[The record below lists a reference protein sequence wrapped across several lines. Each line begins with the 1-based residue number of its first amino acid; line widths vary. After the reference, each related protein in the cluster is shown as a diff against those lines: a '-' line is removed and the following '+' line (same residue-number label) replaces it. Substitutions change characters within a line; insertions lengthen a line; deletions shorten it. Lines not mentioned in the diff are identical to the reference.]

1 LPALQPAREERRVS
15 DVAYWIG
22 FNRVPG
28 VGPAR
33 FRALLDFFGN
43 DLSVA
48 WEADSWTLARAGLDR
63 RTIESIEATRPKI
76 DLDRELGLVEKYG
89 VTVLTW
95 ADAAYPR
102 LLREIPASPPVLYVR
117 GELTADDEWCIGVV
131 GTRKVTAYGRQ
142 VAEKLTAG
150 LAEAGL
156 TIVSGL
162 ALGVDRL
169 AHQTALDVGGRT
181 IAVLANGVEQ
191 PYPAAN
197 RKLAEAIVAEGRGA
211 LVSDYP
217 IGTRP
222 EAANFP
228 PRNRIISGLSLG
240 TLVIEAGERSG
251 ALITARNA
259 IEQGRE
265 VFAVPGNVFSA
276 ASEGTNDLI
285 SQGATPA
292 LSAEGILRAL
302 DVQMA
307 EPQKVVRQVIATTP
321 QEDQLLAQLG
331 SEPLH
336 IDEIGRWSGVA
347 PAQLSGLLALMEL
360 KGLVRQVGAMMYV
373 RA

>member
-1 LPALQPAREERRVS
+1 MS
-15 DVAYWIG
+15 DLAYWIA

-33 FRALLDFFGN
+33 FRALLDFFGE
-43 DLSVA
+43 DLGAA
-48 WEADSWTLARAGLDR
+48 WAADSWTLARAGLDR
-63 RTIESIEATRPKI
+63 RTIESITTTRPKI
-76 DLDRELGLVEKYG
+76 SLDRELELVSKHG

-102 LLREIPASPPVLYVR
+102 LLREIPSPPPVLYIR
-117 GELTADDEWCIGVV
+117 GELTGDDEWCIAIV
-131 GTRKVTAYGRQ
+131 GTRKVSAYGQQ
-142 VAEKLTAG
+142 VAEQLVSG

-169 AHQTALDVGGRT
+169 AHDSALSAGGRT

-197 RKLAEAIVAEGRGA
+197 RKLAESIVAEGRGA
-211 LVSDYP
+211 LISDYP

-222 EAANFP
+222 EASNFP

-251 ALITARNA
+251 ALITAKNA
-259 IEQGRE
+259 VEQGRE
-265 VFAVPGNVFSA
+265 VFAVPGSVLSPT
-276 ASEGTNDLI
+276 SKGTNDLI

-292 LSAEGILRAL
+292 LSVEGILRAL

-307 EPQKVVRQVIATTP
+307 EPQKVVRQVIATSP
-321 QEDQLLAQLG
+321 QEDHLLAELS

-336 IDEIGRWSGVA
+336 IDEVGRRSGVA
-347 PAQLSGLLALMEL
+347 PAQLSSLLALMEL
-360 KGLVRQVGAMMYV
+360 KGLVRQVGAMTYV
-373 RA
+373 RS